1 MSEKLNFCVLTDY
14 LVTFKLKKLVL
25 EKLWNILLGRNN

>member
-14 LVTFKLKKLVL
+14 LVLFKLKKLVL